1 MEAIRDLK
9 NGKAPGQDQLNAE
22 LFKCHPELAAEILL
36 PLFAKVWN
44 GEGIPNDWSKGV
56 IIPIPKKG
64 TLSDRNNWRGS
75 TLLSLPSKI
84 FCKVIVKRL
93 SLAVNEVLRQEQA
106 GFRKGRGCTEHI
118 FSLRNIIE
126 QCHEWQRGLYI
137 NFIDFQKAF
146 DSVHRESLWSILRAY
161 GIPAHI
167 VQVIKQFYT
176 DFCCSV
182 GGSDLSFHVKSG
194 VRQGCVM
201 SALLF
206 NIVID
211 WVLSRATEDRRRG
224 IRWTLST
231 VLEDLDYAD
240 NIALLSHSFSD
251 MQEKTDRLDRF
262 SRQVG
267 LKISPQK
274 TKVLPVNISAPLP
287 IKVGQLD
294 LETTQ
299 QFTYLGSTV
308 CSDGGLTSTSDRGLV
323 KLEGPLQN
331 CDPCGETE
339 TTAEERRLRSTKLV
353 YSLYYS
359 TDLNAGE

>member
-1 MEAIRDLK
+1 MNL
-9 NGKAPGQDQLNAE
+9 
-22 LFKCHPELAAEILL
+22 
-36 PLFAKVWN
+36 
-44 GEGIPNDWSKGV
+44 
-56 IIPIPKKG
+56 
-64 TLSDRNNWRGS
+64 
-75 TLLSLPSKI
+75 SKI

-137 NFIDFQKAF
+137 NFVDFQKAF

-161 GIPAHI
+161 GIPTHI
-167 VQVIKQFYT
+167 VRVIKQFYT

-240 NIALLSHSFSD
+240 DIALLSHSFSD
-251 MQEKTDRLDRF
+251 MQEKTDRLNKF

-267 LKISPQK
+267 LKIRRQK
-274 TKVLPVNISAPLP
+274 YCL
-287 IKVGQLD
+287 
-294 LETTQ
+294 
-299 QFTYLGSTV
+299 
-308 CSDGGLTSTSDRGLV
+308 STSQHHCQSKWD
-323 KLEGPLQN
+323 
-331 CDPCGETE
+331 
-339 TTAEERRLRSTKLV
+339 S
-353 YSLYYS
+353 
-359 TDLNAGE
+359 

>member
-1 MEAIRDLK
+1 M
-9 NGKAPGQDQLNAE
+9 
-22 LFKCHPELAAEILL
+22 
-36 PLFAKVWN
+36 
-44 GEGIPNDWSKGV
+44 
-56 IIPIPKKG
+56 
-64 TLSDRNNWRGS
+64 
-75 TLLSLPSKI
+75 
-84 FCKVIVKRL
+84 
-93 SLAVNEVLRQEQA
+93 
-106 GFRKGRGCTEHI
+106 
-118 FSLRNIIE
+118 
-126 QCHEWQRGLYI
+126 
-137 NFIDFQKAF
+137 
-146 DSVHRESLWSILRAY
+146 Y

-167 VQVIKQFYT
+167 VRVIKQFYT

-240 NIALLSHSFSD
+240 DIALLSHSFSD
-251 MQEKTDRLDRF
+251 MLEKTDRLNKF

-308 CSDGGLTSTSDRGLV
+308 CSDGGLTSTSHRGLV

-331 CDPCGETE
+331 CDPCGGAE

-359 TDLNAGE
+359 TDLNVGE

>member
-1 MEAIRDLK
+1 MTGAKGSSYQFLR
-9 NGKAPGQDQLNAE
+9 KAHCLMTVIMGGVS
-22 LFKCHPELAAEILL
+22 LFYPYL
-36 PLFAKVWN
+36 VQ
-44 GEGIPNDWSKGV
+44 S
-56 IIPIPKKG
+56 
-64 TLSDRNNWRGS
+64 SY
-75 TLLSLPSKI
+75 
-84 FCKVIVKRL
+84 VIVKRL

-146 DSVHRESLWSILRAY
+146 DSVHRESLWSIPRAY

-167 VQVIKQFYT
+167 VQVIKQFHT

-201 SALLF
+201 SALVI

-211 WVLSRATEDRRRG
+211 WVLSQATEDRRRG

-240 NIALLSHSFSD
+240 DTALLSHSFSH
-251 MQEKTDRLDRF
+251 MQEKTDRLKD
-262 SRQVG
+262 S
-267 LKISPQK
+267 
-274 TKVLPVNISAPLP
+274 
-287 IKVGQLD
+287 
-294 LETTQ
+294 
-299 QFTYLGSTV
+299 LG
-308 CSDGGLTSTSDRGLV
+308 R
-323 KLEGPLQN
+323 
-331 CDPCGETE
+331 
-339 TTAEERRLRSTKLV
+339 
-353 YSLYYS
+353 
-359 TDLNAGE
+359 